1 MIEIATTEVTIS
13 GVHMYTNQEQHKCIS
28 FFYWEKFQD
37 FNLYCWPN
45 DLISLLEQ
53 KCIHNSCVAR
63 VKSSGEAAR
72 WESEPVLISVNFF
85 TSIPEMVEKLSRLI
99 FTGSTAVWTLAP
111 QISHENYK
119 YVLQHGGAISFYSK
133 TINTNAR
140 LH

>member
-1 MIEIATTEVTIS
+1 M
-13 GVHMYTNQEQHKCIS
+13 
-28 FFYWEKFQD
+28 
-37 FNLYCWPN
+37 
-45 DLISLLEQ
+45 
-53 KCIHNSCVAR
+53 
-63 VKSSGEAAR
+63 KSSSEAAR

-111 QISHENYK
+111 QISHKIINN